1 MQRGQSGHWCFGA
14 FSIGLASIRLGQ
26 AAKMSNKNHKN
37 IIRVIVSMGA
47 VGAIAPMV
55 YEGVGAGTHGFCYLL
70 SQFHQTI

>member
-55 YEGVGAGTHGFCYLL
+55 FESAGATGCNKKNGPPL
-70 SQFHQTI
+70 